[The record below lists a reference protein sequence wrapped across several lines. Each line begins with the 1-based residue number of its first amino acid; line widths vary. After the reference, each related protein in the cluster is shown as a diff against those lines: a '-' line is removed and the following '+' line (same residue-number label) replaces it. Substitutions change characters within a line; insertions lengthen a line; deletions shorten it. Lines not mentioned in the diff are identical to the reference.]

1 MEVTLYIR
9 DFQIQR
15 THTMPLKVYSCL
27 AKSHIIF
34 KGPWIGLKIF
44 TGVGHSSPRDCS
56 IGVAYSKN
64 ITEIIEYL
72 KSSSGD

>member
-9 DFQIQR
+9 DFQIQK

-44 TGVGHSSPRDCS
+44 TG
-56 IGVAYSKN
+56 
-64 ITEIIEYL
+64 
-72 KSSSGD
+72 